1 MQGYYLTQSGYKLRL
16 SLDLARLERGLVMQ
30 FESYESACKY
40 LEELGQFATGTG
52 VSREEKL
59 LKGLKNPESYLNV
72 IHVAGTNGKG
82 SCCAFLASCLR
93 ELNYKVGLF
102 TSPHL
107 VKINER
113 IKINN
118 EDIND
123 EDFLDCLNI
132 VLASVKEETYAYFD
146 ILMAVAM
153 VYYKKNNVDFVVL
166 ETGLGGKLDATNAVK
181 RPICS
186 IITGVSLE
194 HTAILGDT
202 IEKIAREKAGIIKE
216 NVPLIFNSNDPIV
229 TKVIRDRFNE
239 INSDNNF
246 YKIYSV
252 NKEMYRIKETSLSNI
267 DFFLDNDYYKND
279 CFSIGSNGIYQ
290 VLNSSLCLT
299 ALAVLANNKVINFD
313 REAFKRGIKNTR
325 WPGRMEL
332 VKENVFIDGGHN
344 PEGIA
349 RFIDSVREVIKISDK
364 KTKLL
369 FSVVSDK
376 DYSLMIKELVESDLF
391 DEFYITVVGGLRKVS
406 KGIII
411 DTFSKYTSKEIKV
424 VDNAGDFIN
433 SYDEDAILFAVGSL
447 YLVGEIKR
455 SIN

>member
-1 MQGYYLTQSGYKLRL
+1 
-16 SLDLARLERGLVMQ
+16 MQ
-30 FESYESACKY
+30 FKDYESACKY
-40 LEELGQFATGTG
+40 LDELGQFASKTG
-52 VSREEKL
+52 VERETRL
-59 LKGLKNPESYLNV
+59 LKSLKNPENYLNV

-82 SCCAFLASCLR
+82 SCCAFLASCLK

-118 EDIND
+118 IDISD
-123 EDFLDCLNI
+123 EDFLACLNT
-132 VLASVKEETYAYFD
+132 VMLAAKDEEYAYFD
-146 ILMAVAM
+146 LLMAVAM
-153 VYYKKNNVDFVVL
+153 VYYKRNNVDFVVL

-181 RPICS
+181 SPICS

-202 IEKIAREKAGIIKE
+202 IEKIATEKAGIIKE
-216 NVPLIFNSNDPIV
+216 NVPLVFNSNDPVV
-229 TKVIRDRFNE
+229 TKVIRNRFNE
-239 INSDNNF
+239 VNSNNNF
-246 YKIYSV
+246 FKIYSV
-252 NKEMYRIKETSLSNI
+252 NKEMYRIKEISLANI

-299 ALAVLANNKVINFD
+299 ALAVLAREKVINFD
-313 REAFKRGIKNTR
+313 REAFKIGIKNTR

-332 VKENVFIDGGHN
+332 VKKNVFIDGGHN

-349 RFIDSVREVIKISDK
+349 RFIESVKEIIKISDK

-376 DYSLMIKELVESDLF
+376 DYSQMIRELVESACF
-391 DEFYITVVGGLRKVS
+391 DEYYITVVGGLRKVS
-406 KGIII
+406 KEIII
-411 DTFSKYTSKEIKV
+411 DTFLKYTNKEIRS
-424 VDNAGDFIN
+424 VDNAGEFIN
-433 SYDEDAILFAVGSL
+433 SYDGEELLFAVGSL
-447 YLVGEIKR
+447 YLVGEIKECV
-455 SIN
+455 N